1 MTEAAET
8 LKEVPQ
14 ENEIDPV
21 RPAMFGADTHVVR
34 RFNATVSG
42 KLTRKDL
49 ENPKLWSLVAKHF
62 TMGDTELRMMADDFS
77 FLAYGIVT
85 YAQGTTAK
93 VNVYAFYKL
102 DEVDHS
108 EVVDPLDDYITK
120 MMGPKK
126 WCIVKASTGEIIK
139 ELIPTQVDAARELA
153 EYKRVLSR

>member
-1 MTEAAET
+1 MTSEAAET
-8 LKEVPQ
+8 QKKEEVK
-14 ENEIDPV
+14 EIDPI

-34 RFNATVSG
+34 RFNAQVSG

-62 TMGDTELRMMADDFS
+62 TMGDTEVRIMADDMS

-93 VNVYAFYKL
+93 ISVYAFHKL

-108 EVVDPLDDYITK
+108 EVIDPLDDYITK

-126 WCIVKASTGEIIK
+126 WCIVKASTGEVIK
-139 ELIPTQVDAARELA
+139 ELIPTQLDAARELA